1 MSRLEKHIA
10 SLGLQLHTNGFLKAL
25 CIGLGMGLLLSVFG
39 LPFWLLVSLGGTG
52 LIGGIVFFGVFR
64 DKKKEAIE
72 ILHQE
77 FPMLEFSLE
86 LADVKQKNMV
96 EMLQWDR
103 INESFGQRQN
113 PWVFQRKL
121 WPFVLF
127 FLMGLIANQLG
138 TLDWRSLSQNPVK
151 MGFEENTILIDSE
164 SKPLQMNAFEVVISP
179 PSYTGQATRRQ
190 TDLNIKALKGAVVE
204 WKVTFEGD
212 DALKVALVNVE
223 GAELEF
229 AEKSGGYFLKD
240 KLTGSGIYAIRAY
253 QNEVLAFESAYHSL
267 EAVTDKPPLIFPGEK
282 ELYRYHFQNDAKQLN
297 IAAKVSDDFKVTEV
311 YLVATLASGSGEN
324 VKFRETKIPI
334 GKSDFAS
341 AELTQKLDLNLLGL
355 KPGDE
360 LYYYWA
366 ALDNQKPEPNFS
378 RSDTYFIHYV
388 DTSGLEESQLPG
400 MAIHVLPEYFR
411 SQRQIIIDTEKL
423 LKAKKTIAEKEFNS
437 TSNEIGFEQKLLR
450 MRYGQYLGEEFES
463 TAGGGGMRQ
472 DNAENILQSFM
483 HNHDHE
489 GEDTEVQEEKTKR
502 FFGINPTGERPQVD
516 NQILLDLNIE
526 EEHHH
531 HHGDEE
537 GGDLAA
543 LLEEYLH
550 NHDSEE
556 MNTLYEAS
564 TRSLLKMAL
573 EQMWQSELHL
583 RLFEPEKALPFQYK
597 ALDYLKTVQQKS
609 RVYVKRTGFDPP
621 PIKEEEKRLK
631 GEMKGLD
638 KDIKRELTVVQNEL
652 SALSG
657 AILGMIQQEIIS
669 AQDKETIQAFGRLW
683 TERMQ
688 YSGMEDWSVLLLLQ
702 QLSSGEL
709 DAKGRNALHNKL
721 YPLIANGKQLD
732 ASSIAHKDLQKAFWK
747 NLK

>member
-1 MSRLEKHIA
+1 MSRLEKHLA
-10 SLGLQLHTNGFLKAL
+10 SLGFQLHANGFLKAL
-25 CIGLGMGLLLSVFG
+25 CIGLGIGFLLSPFG
-39 LPFWLLVSLGGTG
+39 LPIGLLAALAGAAFLGSL
-52 LIGGIVFFGVFR
+52 IFFRVFR
-64 DKKKEAIE
+64 DKKKEAID

-86 LADVKQKNMV
+86 LADKKPKNMV

-103 INESFGQRQN
+103 INENFGQHSGPLVFHHKLFPFMIFLIIGLISSQLGSVTWSNLYQN
-113 PWVFQRKL
+113 PKEIL
-121 WPFVLF
+121 
-127 FLMGLIANQLG
+127 
-138 TLDWRSLSQNPVK
+138 
-151 MGFEENTILIDSE
+151 FEENTIPAVAGA
-164 SKPLQMNAFEVVISP
+164 KPVHMNAFEVHISP
-179 PSYTGQATRRQ
+179 PSYTGQATRNQ
-190 TDLNIKALKGAVVE
+190 SDLNIKALKGSGVE
-204 WKVTFEGD
+204 WKVAFDTEKE
-212 DALKVALVNVE
+212 LKVALVNVE
-223 GAELEF
+223 GEELGF
-229 AEKSGGYFLKD
+229 SGKNGQYVLKD
-240 KLTGSGIYAIRAY
+240 ILSGSGIYAIRAY
-253 QNEVLAFESAYHSL
+253 QEDQLVFESAYHSL
-267 EAVTDKPPLIFPGEK
+267 EAVADKAPLILPSEK
-282 ELYRYHFQNDAKQLN
+282 ELYRYHFQKDAKQLN
-297 IAAKVSDDFKVTEV
+297 IAAKVSDDFKVTQV

-334 GKSDFAS
+334 GKSDFTS
-341 AELTQKLDLNLLGL
+341 ADLTQKLDLNQLGL

-388 DTSGLEESQLPG
+388 DTSGLEESQLAG

-463 TAGGGGMRQ
+463 TAGGGGMSQ
-472 DNAENILQSFM
+472 ENAENILQSFM

-489 GEDTEVQEEKTKR
+489 GEDTEVQAEKTKR
-502 FFGINPTGERPQVD
+502 FFGVNPTGERPQID
-516 NQILLDLNIE
+516 NQILQDLNIE
-526 EEHHH
+526 EEHH

-537 GGDLAA
+537 GGDLAS

-564 TRSLLKMAL
+564 TRNLLKMAL

-583 RLFEPEKALPFQYK
+583 RLFEPEKAVPYQYK
-597 ALDYLKTVQQKS
+597 ALEYLKTVQQKS

-621 PIKEEEKRLK
+621 PIKEEEKRLS
-631 GEMKGLD
+631 GEMKDLD
-638 KDIKRELTVVQNEL
+638 RNIFRELTAVQSQL

-657 AILGMIQQEIIS
+657 AILGLIQQENLS
-669 AQDKETIQAFGRLW
+669 AQDKEAIQSFGRLW

-688 YSGMEDWSVLLLLQ
+688 YSGMEDWSVLLLLK
-702 QLSSGEL
+702 QLSAGEL
-709 DAKGRNALHNKL
+709 DGKGKNILHLKL
-721 YPLIANGKQLD
+721 YPLISNDKKLE
-732 ASSIAHKDLQKAFWK
+732 ASSIAQKDLQKAFWK